1 MPKYKKFVESDAVR
15 EAGRKVA
22 IRQARRTAREEIR
35 AIKKAGG
42 KIADTQALEQLLK
55 DSNWLL
61 SQKDI
66 RTAVRQQ
73 ATIDVGN
80 GITFNYAKYKQAL
93 KNIQK
98 WNQGAD
104 VYNAIHKDEI
114 ARREVR
120 RRPYKK
126 WTVGKSVTETQETA
140 NAWLDKVL
148 TTYSSPAQFFADEKQ
163 MYINNIIKAYRNGL
177 SGMYISEDVLAFIEQ
192 MLQKHMSTHGA
203 FRIQYMEE
211 RYEPIAVV
219 ENIDRLAQEFDFTQ
233 EWQEYKQSHNL

>member
-1 MPKYKKFVESDAVR
+1 MPRIKKFVESDAVR

-42 KIADTQALEQLLK
+42 KIADTQALEKLLK

-61 SQKDI
+61 SQEDI
-66 RTAVRQQ
+66 RTAVREQ

-80 GITFNYAKYKQAL
+80 GITFNYAQYKQAL

-98 WNQGAD
+98 WNQGVD
-104 VYNAIHKDEI
+104 VYNTLHKDEI
-114 ARREVR
+114 AKGAPKRH
-120 RRPYKK
+120 YKRFTAGRSK
-126 WTVGKSVTETQETA
+126 TETQETA

-148 TTYSSPAQFFADEKQ
+148 TTYSSPSKFFADAKAT
-163 MYINNIIKAYRNGL
+163 YIANIIKAYKNGL
-177 SGMYISEDVLAFIEQ
+177 SGHLISDEVLAFIED
-192 MLQKHMSTHGA
+192 MLNKHMEVHGA
-203 FRIQYMEE
+203 FRILYMEE

-219 ENIDRLAQEFDFTQ
+219 ENIDRLAEEFNFAQ
-233 EWQEYKQSHNL
+233 EWYDYKQSHNI